1 MKLGFDNRR
10 EVIAM
15 VILVVAALAF
25 VSRVVFFKGD
35 TQAAATKAAPT
46 TTAGRASAPAPAAPV
61 AGRNRRRAV
70 LPGLRPSLDPSLRFD
85 LLKYSEEREYGGGKR
100 NIFQQ
105 HVEVAVAPKID
116 TPAPTPPPVDPGPPP
131 PPPIPLKYYGFASK
145 PGETRKVFLSN
156 GDEVF
161 VAEEGQIIQ
170 RRYKILKI
178 TASSVEVEDVLNNN
192 KQILP
197 LQQG

>member
-15 VILVVAALAF
+15 VILVVAALVF
-25 VSRVVFFKGD
+25 VSQVVLFNDEGPA
-35 TQAAATKAAPT
+35 TATKAAPT
-46 TTAGRASAPAPAAPV
+46 ATADKAAAPAVTATT
-61 AGRNRRRAV
+61 GRRPRRPV

-85 LLKYSEEREYGGGKR
+85 LLKYSEEREYEGGKR
-100 NIFQQ
+100 NIFQEY
-105 HVEVAVAPKID
+105 VEVAVAPKVD
-116 TPAPTPPPVDPGPPP
+116 TPAPTPPPIDNTPPP
-131 PPPIPLKYYGFASK
+131 PPPIPLKFYGFASK
-145 PGETRKVFLSN
+145 PGEARKVFLSN

-178 TASSVEVEDVLNNN
+178 TVSSVEVEDVLNNQ
-192 KQILP
+192 KQTLP

>member
-25 VSRVVFFKGD
+25 VSRVVFFKGEAP
-35 TQAAATKAAPT
+35 TTTKAAPT
-46 TTAGRASAPAPAAPV
+46 ATAGKASAPAAATPATA
-61 AGRNRRRAV
+61 RSRRRPV
-70 LPGLRPSLDPSLRFD
+70 LPGLRQSLDPSLRFD
-85 LLKYSEEREYGGGKR
+85 LLKYSEEREYEGGKR
-100 NIFQQ
+100 NIFQEY
-105 HVEVAVAPKID
+105 VEVAKAPD
-116 TPAPTPPPVDPGPPP
+116 PAPILPKGPAPDPGPPP
-131 PPPIPLKYYGFASK
+131 PPPIPLKFYGFASK
-145 PGETRKVFLSN
+145 PGEARKVFLSN

-178 TASSVEVEDVLNNN
+178 TASSVEVEDVLNNQ
-192 KQILP
+192 KQVLP